1 MKSMTAFGRAIRKT
15 ADVNVCVDI
24 KSVNSRFLDLSI
36 RLPRAYSY
44 LEEKIRPVISN
55 SITRGKVD
63 INISVELFKNES
75 TKITLDKALTK
86 SYLDALQE
94 LRDTFGLTDDI
105 SVMKV
110 AENRDIFVVTSDSE
124 NDTIFDNILPA
135 IEEALQK
142 FDEVRTYEGNAL
154 CADLLKKGENIK
166 QMTSLIQSKSEQ
178 CIAAYRD
185 KMEARIRKIIDDNH
199 VDIDENR
206 LLTECA
212 IYADRVSVDEELV
225 RLSSHLE
232 AYKEIL
238 SSTEPSGKRLDFLI
252 QEMNRE
258 TNTIGS
264 KCMDAEIAKIVV
276 SMKNEIEKIR
286 EQVQNLE

>member
-1 MKSMTAFGRAIRKT
+1 MKSMTAFGRAIHKT
-15 ADVNVCVDI
+15 ADMNICVDI

-44 LEEKIRPVISN
+44 LEEKVRPVITN
-55 SITRGKVD
+55 AITRGKVD

-75 TKITLDKALTK
+75 TKITLDKALAK
-86 SYLDALQE
+86 SYIDALHD
-94 LRDTFGLTDDI
+94 LRDTFGIADDI

-110 AENRDIFVVTSDSE
+110 AENRDIFVITSESE
-124 NDTIFDNILPA
+124 NDTVFDDILPA
-135 IEEALQK
+135 IKEALEK
-142 FDEVRTYEGNAL
+142 FDAVRSYEGNTL
-154 CADLLKKGENIK
+154 CQDLLKKGESIK
-166 QMTSLIQSKSEQ
+166 EMTSEIQERSEQ
-178 CIAAYRD
+178 CISSYRD
-185 KMEARIRKIIDDNH
+185 KMESRIRKIIDDNH

-225 RLSSHLE
+225 RLSSHL
-232 AYKEIL
+232 AAFKEML
-238 SSTEPSGKRLDFLI
+238 SSSEPSGKRLDFLI

-264 KCMDAEIAKIVV
+264 KCMDAEIAKVVV

>member
-15 ADVNVCVDI
+15 ADLNVCVDI

-44 LEEKIRPVISN
+44 LEEKVRPVITE
-55 SITRGKVD
+55 SISRGKVD
-63 INISVELFKNES
+63 INISVELFKNEA
-75 TKITLDKALTK
+75 TKITLDKALAK
-86 SYLDALQE
+86 SYIDALYD
-94 LRDTFGLTDDI
+94 LRDTFGIADDI

-110 AENRDIFVVTSDSE
+110 AENRDIFVITSESE
-124 NDTIFDNILPA
+124 NDTIFDDILPA
-135 IEEALQK
+135 IKEALGK

-154 CADLLKKGENIK
+154 CKDLLKKGENI
-166 QMTSLIQSKSEQ
+166 QNMTSIIAERSEQ
-178 CIAAYRD
+178 CIASYRD

-225 RLSSHLE
+225 RLSSHLT
-232 AYKEIL
+232 AFRDML
-238 SSTEPSGKRLDFLI
+238 SSNEPSGKRLDFLI